1 MRGTTL
7 VHIFTNMPSFI
18 DNVDATSFLLSSDC
32 HYKGINSFFLS
43 HFPPTNESLKKKR
56 KELLSLSLRLFYF
69 TIISLFLQ

>member
-43 HFPPTNESLKKKR
+43 HFPPTNESLKKK
-56 KELLSLSLRLFYF
+56 
-69 TIISLFLQ
+69 